1 MSRLITP
8 VSRRSLAV
16 LTGSSFSSPSS
27 SSFLLRRPL
36 STTAPTFAKDTHSTP
51 GWEGRGT
58 EGHAVNRSQ
67 HDPVSKGAQQ
77 GIKDKQQGGE
87 DSQAISQKGGSANKK
102 AEQEHPEAPQPV
114 IGMNEER
121 GEVSLVWSVRV

>member
-1 MSRLITP
+1 M
-8 VSRRSLAV
+8 
-16 LTGSSFSSPSS
+16 
-27 SSFLLRRPL
+27 
-36 STTAPTFAKDTHSTP
+36 
-51 GWEGRGT
+51 
-58 EGHAVNRSQ
+58 NRSQ